1 MCKGRYN
8 IMKPFRTPDE
18 MLDAHELMFGEAG
31 RQCAEVV
38 LRWASVLFAV
48 PLETLNIRVVLAP
61 IELGPYNRHTGYL
74 YGHEKSGLF
83 ILGNRHVATLR
94 DGTLGLTQKAEQALN
109 AFEDFIVHELTH
121 ARQGQLQREHEGEK
135 GWTSKRGAHRD
146 LAWYTAVSE
155 ACPNYVGF
163 ELPPALWPKGPR
175 TPKGTLTEVEMTHW
189 PGSLRMLALSGDER
203 LPESAHKLVCRN
215 PAQAMEALPRI

>member
-1 MCKGRYN
+1 
-8 IMKPFRTPDE
+8 MKPFRTPDE

-38 LRWASVLFAV
+38 IRWASTLFAV

-61 IELGPYNRHTGYL
+61 IELGPYNRHSGYA
-74 YGHEKSGLF
+74 YDGAQGAF
-83 ILGNRHVATLR
+83 ILGNRHIVALR
-94 DGTLGLTQKAEQALN
+94 GGTLVLQPRQQAGGML
-109 AFEDFIVHELTH
+109 ADYEDFIVHELTH

-155 ACPNYVGF
+155 ACPNYLGF

-175 TPKGTLTEVEMTHW
+175 TPKSTLTEVEMTHW

-203 LPESAHKLVCRN
+203 LPESAHELVCRN
-215 PAQAMEALPRI
+215 PTQAMEALPRI